1 MTSLA
6 RRRRERKFLLSFAA
20 FVSLTLTA
28 GAILA
33 LLPTAA
39 IGFAVSTAY
48 LAFCAA
54 TSKP

>member
-6 RRRRERKFLLSFAA
+6 RRRRERKLLFSFAA
-20 FVSLTLTA
+20 FVCLTLAA
-28 GAILA
+28 GSILA

-39 IGFAVSTAY
+39 IGFAVASAY

-54 TSKP
+54 TSK